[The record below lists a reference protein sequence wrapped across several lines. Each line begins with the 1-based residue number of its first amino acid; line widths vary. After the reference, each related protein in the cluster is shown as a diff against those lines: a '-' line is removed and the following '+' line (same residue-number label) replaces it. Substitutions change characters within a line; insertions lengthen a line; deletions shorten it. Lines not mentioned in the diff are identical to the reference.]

1 VLIHHVHQLREAGME
16 RTRAILTAARDRLR
30 PILMTTTT
38 TVLGLLPLAVGQANV
53 GDVLYFPLARTVIG
67 GLVSATLLT
76 LVLVPTLY
84 TVIEDAQTFF
94 ARVWTF
100 GPRRRAPEPLAGGAA
115 GK

>member
-1 VLIHHVHQLREAGME
+1 
-16 RTRAILTAARDRLR
+16 
-30 PILMTTTT
+30 
-38 TVLGLLPLAVGQANV
+38 VGQAHV

-84 TVIEDAQTFF
+84 TVIEDAQTFLG
-94 ARVWTF
+94 RVWRE
-100 GPRRRAPEPLAGGAA
+100 GPRRGSVPAAAPLPGAAA